1 MADGDPV
8 VLPFPLGVD
17 VPAGQRVTSDSF
29 ALPPG
34 VGFTGIDH
42 EATEDLSAGE
52 QVMLHGEAPGTASTL
67 GL

>member
-1 MADGDPV
+1 MAEGDPV
-8 VLPFPLGVD
+8 VLPFPLRMD
-17 VPAGQRVTSDSF
+17 VPAGQRVTPDSF

-34 VGFTGIDH
+34 AGFTGIDH

-52 QVMLHGEAPGTASTL
+52 RIMLHGEAPGTATTL